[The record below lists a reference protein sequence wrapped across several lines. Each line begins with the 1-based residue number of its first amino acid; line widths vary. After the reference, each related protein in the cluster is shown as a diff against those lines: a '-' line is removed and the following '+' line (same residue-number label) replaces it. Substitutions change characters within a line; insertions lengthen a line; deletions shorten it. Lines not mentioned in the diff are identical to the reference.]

1 MKKGNKKVLLYEKN
15 QMIVLYND
23 GMNFREIGNV
33 LGRDKETVKRHL
45 LKVGIIGRRN
55 LMTGKSSEILE
66 NIIFADMLKANNL
79 GLSIGDKVVIE
90 REATDEQRH
99 TVTER
104 KNGVVQYIT
113 DWNIGVSMQGKYITA
128 FRKTALYTKNI
139 RLRKVKK

>member
-33 LGRDKETVKRHL
+33 LGRDKDTVKRHL
-45 LKVGIIGRRN
+45 LKAGIIGRRN
-55 LMTGKSSEILE
+55 LMTGQSSEIME
-66 NIIFADMLKANNL
+66 NVIFADTIQNSNL
-79 GLSIGDKVVIE
+79 GLSVGDKVVIE
-90 REATDEQRH
+90 RQTTDEQRH
-99 TVTER
+99 TIIKR
-104 KNGVVQYIT
+104 KNGVIKYIT